1 VPLYVVMATTLT
13 SPTEGA
19 PGAARPVP
27 GSAVLVSGCDG
38 YPAGT
43 IGRVVGRRQG
53 CVVFAPSDHSRVAR
67 WTHPRRTLLVPPSL
81 LVVDE

>member
-1 VPLYVVMATTLT
+1 MPLYGLMATMLT
-13 SPTEGA
+13 HPTAEA
-19 PGAARPVP
+19 AQARPAP

-67 WTHPRRTLLVPPSL
+67 WTHARETLLVPPSL